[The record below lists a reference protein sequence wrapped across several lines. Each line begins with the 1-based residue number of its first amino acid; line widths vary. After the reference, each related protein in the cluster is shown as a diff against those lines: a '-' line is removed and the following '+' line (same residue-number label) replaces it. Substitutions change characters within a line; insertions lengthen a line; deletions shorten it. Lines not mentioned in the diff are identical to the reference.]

1 MLNPFKRI
9 KADFPHRI
17 LLTTMYEIFEDISN
31 TLADLL
37 DANSM
42 MKIANGAIY
51 STLSLIQSPYD
62 KRYLEWKVKMA

>member
-1 MLNPFKRI
+1 
-9 KADFPHRI
+9 
-17 LLTTMYEIFEDISN
+17 MYEIFEDISN